1 MVYFVI
7 CFIVYVIVCNVLVI
21 RETSKTAKKKG
32 TTFYQ
37 VWCNSSDTRILSTIM
52 YPIAAIVAQITK

>member
-21 RETSKTAKKKG
+21 RETSKTAKKKE

-37 VWCNSSDTRILSTIM
+37 VWCNSNARILSTIM